1 MTQPSAQH
9 PALNYDE
16 VRRAGE
22 RSRAGGPWSV
32 EHLRLCWLTLL
43 AAGAVLVIVLVFT
56 MAGRDVAGAAVG
68 IGIVGL
74 FFSLSTLVIAAVGRR
89 APGAVLVTALGTYLL
104 KIVILGIV
112 IITIPADG
120 PIAPRWMA
128 IGVVI
133 GLVAWMGAHLRYI
146 WTTKMYYVDPS

>member
-1 MTQPSAQH
+1 MTQPSAPH
-9 PALNYDE
+9 PALNYE
-16 VRRAGE
+16 SVRRAGA

-32 EHLRLCWLTLL
+32 EHLKLCWLTLL
-43 AAGAVLVIVLVFT
+43 SAGAVLVTAVAIT
-56 MAGRDVAGAAVG
+56 MGTREVAGAAIG
-68 IGIVGL
+68 IAIVGL

-89 APGAVLVTALGTYLL
+89 KPGAVLVTALATYLL
-104 KIVILGIV
+104 KIVALGVVIV
-112 IITIPADG
+112 TIPTEG

-146 WTTKMYYVDPS
+146 WTAKLYYVDPS